1 MATEHTTGDAAPI
14 PTTPEALMAD
24 RQLFWGLFCR
34 VAFWAVITVAVV
46 LVLLVW
52 AVL

>member
-1 MATEHTTGDAAPI
+1 MATEHATDDAAPI

-24 RQLFWGLFCR
+24 RQVFWALFCR
-34 VAFWAVITVAVV
+34 VSFWAVITVAVV

-52 AVL
+52 LVL

>member
-1 MATEHTTGDAAPI
+1 MATEHTADDAAPV

-24 RQLFWGLFCR
+24 RQLFWARFCR

-52 AVL
+52 TVL